1 MIQKQIILIFGAI
14 ILLPITAS
22 AQSCDAA
29 YPENIWVN
37 EWEGWTDARPYG
49 VEIEV
54 KRVTEPNAENH
65 NRQDCGYITVVD
77 NKTQKTILSGYLTYC
92 CKGLN
97 NNMSNGIYFFNI
109 AASDG
114 TTPKIGLKR
123 TKDGMEMVS
132 MTGAMANHPF
142 IKEKF
147 FEMPGRSGTWIPVGA
162 YATTE
167 KELLDNLR
175 GALKDYDKDRAAE
188 RTRGF
193 GNVRTYI
200 NAHAKLNPLKPKYAK
215 PKANVAIDVRKTR
228 NKNAA
233 SLGKLKVGQTLPV
246 VDEYDGW
253 CQVRISES
261 EFGWV
266 PLSAVTLTN
275 VQGVAAVIK

>member
-1 MIQKQIILIFGAI
+1 MKQLLFLILTLMI
-14 ILLPITAS
+14 LPLTAS

-37 EWEGWTDARPYG
+37 EWDGWTDARPYNIM
-49 VEIEV
+49 IEV
-54 KRVTEPNAENH
+54 KRVTEPNSENH
-65 NRQDCGYITVVD
+65 DRRDCGYIKMID
-77 NKTQKTILSGYLTYC
+77 NKTEKTILFGYLTYC

-97 NNMSNGIYFFNI
+97 NNMGNGTYYFDV

-114 TTPKIGLKR
+114 TKPRIGLKR
-123 TKDGMEMVS
+123 VGEDMKIVS
-132 MTGAMANHPF
+132 ITGTLANHPF
-142 IKEKF
+142 LKEKF
-147 FEMPGRSGTWIPVGA
+147 FTEPLRTGSWIPVGA

-167 KELLDNLR
+167 KDLLDNLR
-175 GALKDYDKDRAAE
+175 EALKDYDKDRIE
-188 RTRGF
+188 YRTQGF
-193 GNVRTYI
+193 GDVRLFI

-215 PKANVAIDVRKTR
+215 PKAKVAVDVRKTR

-246 VDEYDGW
+246 VDEYNGW
-253 CQVRISES
+253 CQVRISEN

-275 VQGVAAVIK
+275 IQGTAAVIK